1 MVHQAMWREAIKFSF
16 GNWRICILALVPA
29 TILLD
34 VIHASPV
41 LIFAASSLAI
51 IPLASLL
58 GDATEELA
66 AHSGPALGGF
76 LNSTLGNLTELIIGV
91 LALWGGHI
99 EVVKA
104 SLTGSIIGNL
114 LLVFG
119 LSALVGGMGRDK
131 LSFNRVAVG
140 ANTSMLFLAV
150 VALVMPALYDLTVF
164 GTLREGGPELA
175 RLSFWTALVLL
186 ASYAASLVFTFR
198 THRNLF
204 GTANETP
211 KIGRATAIAILI
223 VTAALIGIASEI
235 LVGQIEAVTRQLGWT
250 ELFVGLIVVATV
262 GNAAEHSTAVLMAR
276 RNKMDLALSITIGS
290 STQIA
295 LFVAPVLVLLSQARP
310 EPMSLVFHP
319 LEIAAVILSAGIATL
334 VSLDGET
341 NWLEGVQL
349 LGVYAILA
357 VFFYFLPG
365 APG

>member
-1 MVHQAMWREAIKFSF
+1 MPNRSNWGEAFKFSL
-16 GNWRICILALVPA
+16 GNWRISILALVPVA
-29 TILLD
+29 ILLKAF
-34 VIHASPV
+34 HASPI

-51 IPLASLL
+51 IPLSSLL

-91 LALWGGHI
+91 LALWSGHV

-119 LSALVGGMGRDK
+119 LSALVGGIGREK
-131 LSFNRVAVG
+131 LTFNRVAVG

-164 GTLREGGPELA
+164 GTLREGGPALE

-186 ASYAASLVFTFR
+186 ACYAASLIFTFR
-198 THRNLF
+198 THRNLY
-204 GTANETP
+204 GGEGETATLS
-211 KIGRATAIAILI
+211 RTTAIAILF
-223 VTAALIGIASEI
+223 VTAALIGIVSEI

-341 NWLEGVQL
+341 NWL
-349 LGVYAILA
+349 
-357 VFFYFLPG
+357 
-365 APG
+365 